1 MVETWFKKR
10 NDLDQGH
17 KIKTGVVEAWF
28 KQGNDLD
35 QGHKVKTGVVE
46 TWLKKRKDLDPGHTA
61 HNAIRPQGMIS
72 ILKTKLKTIIERKT
86 EQFSETTV

>member
-1 MVETWFKKR
+1 VVETWFKKR

-17 KIKTGVVEAWF
+17 KIKTGVVETWF

-35 QGHKVKTGVVE
+35 QGHT
-46 TWLKKRKDLDPGHTA
+46 P
-61 HNAIRPQGMIS
+61 HNPIRPQWMIS
-72 ILKTKLKTIIERKT
+72 ILKIKLKTIIERKT